1 MVGALN
7 NRTMKRYLVIADT
20 YAFGYGVMY
29 HLFAICNSKEEA
41 IKFVMDNPVQ
51 QIGENSYDFFRHYE
65 KDKVRGIYEHIG
77 ETTKSGVPKKTRVGE
92 RILSKEEYIADRYIT
107 EFNGNPVCIGSYI
120 E

>member
-20 YAFGYGVMY
+20 CTLGYGVMY

-51 QIGENSYDFFRHYE
+51 QIGEDSFDFFRHYE
-65 KDKVRGIYEHIG
+65 TGKVRGIYEHIG
-77 ETTKSGVPKKTRVGE
+77 ETTKSGMPKKTRVGE
-92 RILSKEEYIADRYIT
+92 RILSKEEYIADIFIT
-107 EFNGNPVCIGSYI
+107 EFDGNPICVGGYI